1 MDKKEVDY
9 IVENFKGILWEELDE
24 DLCNMSKEE
33 MKTIIL
39 KLKKRFG

>member
-24 DLCNMSKEE
+24 DFVQYE
-33 MKTIIL
+33 
-39 KLKKRFG
+39 

>member
-39 KLKKRFG
+39 ELKKRFG